1 MPPLG
6 GARNKGGCH
15 CSATPEVGWQ
25 SKGRRGRGTSLKGY
39 GGEGRF
45 TNVDGDVFM
54 TIVKNNF

>member
-1 MPPLG
+1 MPTTPPLPQPLG

-15 CSATPEVGWQ
+15 CSATPEVGGSQ
-25 SKGRRGRGTSLKGY
+25 RVEGGRR
-39 GGEGRF
+39 EWRF